1 MTKKK
6 IEDYFDFSNAPA
18 ATHGSSVVVGRDDT
32 RGMSETVAAPQ
43 AVPAPTWQA
52 PLDQKPAPTYGSSM
66 VVGREMPI
74 KQGEVFAPRE
84 AVAAPT
90 WVAPASANAVPQMG
104 GYIPRETSFDMAPQG
119 DQVPAAQTAFSMD
132 LSDNQGHVV
141 TPFNPAFVN
150 ITAPTQDTRSG
161 TYPQE
166 AIANILRD
174 TAGAPVLSGNGTPYT
189 IPNQTTGNV
198 AGGKGGAGGK

>member
-6 IEDYFDFSNAPA
+6 IEDYFDFSNAPE
-18 ATHGSSVVVGRDDT
+18 ATYGSSVVVGRDDT
-32 RGMSETVAAPQ
+32 RGMSQTVAAPQ
-43 AVPAPTWQA
+43 AVPAPVFKA
-52 PLDQKPAPTYGSSM
+52 PLDQKPEPTYGSSM

-74 KQGEVFAPRE
+74 KQGMEFAPRTE
-84 AVAAPT
+84 VPAPSF
-90 WVAPASANAVPQMG
+90 VPPQM
-104 GYIPRETSFDMAPQG
+104 G

-132 LSDNQGHVV
+132 LSDNKGHAVA
-141 TPFNPAFVN
+141 PFNPAFVN

-174 TAGAPVLSGNGTPYT
+174 TSGAPVLTGTGAPFT

-198 AGGKGGAGGK
+198 PSAGKGGAGAGGGK

>member
-32 RGMSETVAAPQ
+32 RGMVETVAAPQ
-43 AVPAPTWQA
+43 SVPAPVFKA
-52 PLDQKPAPTYGSSM
+52 PLDQKPEPTYGSSM

-74 KQGEVFAPRE
+74 KQGEVFAPST
-84 AVAAPT
+84 AAPAPM
-90 WVAPASANAVPQMG
+90 WVPPQ
-104 GYIPRETSFDMAPQG
+104 T
-119 DQVPAAQTAFSMD
+119 DQVPAASVAPSMA
-132 LSDNQGHVV
+132 LSNNQGHAVA
-141 TPFNPAFVN
+141 PFNPAFVN

-166 AIANILRD
+166 AIANVLRD

>member
-43 AVPAPTWQA
+43 AVPAPVFKA
-52 PLDQKPAPTYGSSM
+52 PLDQKPEPTYGSSM

-74 KQGEVFAPRE
+74 KQGVEFAPRT
-84 AVAAPT
+84 VVPAPSF
-90 WVAPASANAVPQMG
+90 VPPQM
-104 GYIPRETSFDMAPQG
+104 G
-119 DQVPAAQTAFSMD
+119 DQVPAAQVAAPAFSMD
-132 LSDNQGHVV
+132 LSDNKGHTVA
-141 TPFNPAFVN
+141 PFNPAFVD

-161 TYPQE
+161 TYPQA
-166 AIANILRD
+166 AIANVLRD
-174 TAGAPVLSGNGTPYT
+174 TAGAPVTGANGTPYT
-189 IPNQTTGNV
+189 MPNQTTGNV
-198 AGGKGGAGGK
+198 AGGKGGSGGGK